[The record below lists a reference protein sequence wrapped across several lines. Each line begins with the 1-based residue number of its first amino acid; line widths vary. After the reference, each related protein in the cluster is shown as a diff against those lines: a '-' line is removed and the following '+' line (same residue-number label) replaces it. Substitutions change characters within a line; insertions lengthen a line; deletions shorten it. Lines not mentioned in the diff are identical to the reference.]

1 MTRRAFTL
9 IELLVVIAIIAIL
22 AAILFPVFAQAK
34 AAAKKITSVSNLK
47 QIGTSIHI
55 YVSDYDDT
63 FPITYSPLAGT
74 PTRYNHDRLVPTPKW
89 FVNPTPDQENNMNS
103 FWSNNTQPYIK
114 NYEMLHDSN
123 ATEVGTIT
131 QTSFDSIPAPASVKT
146 KVSYTYNA
154 LLNGYSTTAVESVSQ
169 LPLLWNGRGR
179 SSLRGWAYASPYMF
193 CGISSQPCRY
203 VPPTATCSFS
213 ANGEGS
219 RPSMNS
225 YNNGYDLHSG
235 GIIFT
240 YADSSA
246 KWKKIGVK
254 TTGATNPLQDPFSQY
269 DGTTQPTRRWLEPL
283 GCHAYLFRPDFDF
296 TQQAGIEGT

>member
-1 MTRRAFTL
+1 MKSRAFTL

-34 AAAKKITSVSNLK
+34 AAAKKIASVSNLK
-47 QIGTSIHI
+47 QIGTSIQI
-55 YVSDYDDT
+55 YIGDYDDT

-74 PTRYNHDRLVPTPKW
+74 PTRYNHDRLVPTPNW
-89 FVNPTPDQENNMNS
+89 FPSPTLDQANNINS

-114 NYEMLHDSN
+114 NLDLLYDSN
-123 ATEVGTIT
+123 AIEVNDIT
-131 QTSFDSIPAPASVKT
+131 QAAFGSIPAPANVKN
-146 KVSYTYNA
+146 KASYTYNA
-154 LLNGYSTTAVESVSQ
+154 LLNGYSATGVESPSQ

-179 SSLRGWAYASPYMF
+179 AALRGWAYASPYMF

-203 VPPTATCSFS
+203 VPPAAGCDFA
-213 ANGEGS
+213 ANGQGS

-225 YNNGYDLHSG
+225 YNHGYDLHSG

-246 KWKKIGVK
+246 KWKKIGVR
-254 TTGATNPLQDPFSQY
+254 TQGATNPLNDPFSQY
-269 DGTTQPTRRWLEPL
+269 NGTTAPTRRWLEPL
-283 GCHAYLFRPDFDF
+283 SCHAYMFRPDFDF
-296 TQQAGIEGT
+296 SNQPGVEGT